1 MVAVRRTEMKM
12 KVLIVLVAGCTLLL
26 GVVFV
31 GCTKNNQPNGT
42 VAANPGQESAI
53 RVALIVTGML
63 GDQSFNDSMYAGLQ
77 RAKNEFGIEVKAL
90 ESKETS
96 DWEANLIA
104 MAAEGYDLVIVPSQL
119 TDSVVA
125 LSPKYPGVNFGVLDA
140 VVDAPNVQSAI
151 FSQNE
156 GAFLV
161 GVAAAMF
168 TTKTDI
174 ENVNDRKI
182 VGFIAGMDIP
192 VIADFLVGYK
202 QGVKYVDPG
211 INVLASYC
219 GTFNDPLKGKELA
232 EAQYSQGAD
241 IIYNLGATSGEG
253 ILETANNL
261 GLYAI
266 GGDINQDG
274 IYPGRILTSELKMND
289 TATYLMAKA
298 VVEGTFKGGSLRLDV
313 ANGGMGVTDMSVM
326 REALGDKFPEDIPE
340 KIKDLTRDIIDG
352 KLVINHAVGF

>member
-1 MVAVRRTEMKM
+1 MKM
-12 KVLIVLVAGCTLLL
+12 KAKTAAVCILLL
-26 GVVFV
+26 GMVFA
-31 GCTKNNQPNGT
+31 GCAKKEQPKETAGTAPGTKP
-42 VAANPGQESAI
+42 AI

-63 GDQSFNDSMYAGLQ
+63 GDKSFNDSMYAGLE
-77 RAKNEFGIEVKAL
+77 RARNEFGIEVKAL

-119 TDSVVA
+119 TDSVIA
-125 LSPKYPGVNFGVLDA
+125 LAPKYPGVNFGVIDA

-168 TTKTDI
+168 TTKTNI
-174 ENVNDRKI
+174 ENVNDKKI

-192 VIADFLVGYK
+192 VIADFFAGYE
-202 QGVKYVDPG
+202 QGVKYIDPE
-211 INVLASYC
+211 IRVLASYC

-253 ILETANNL
+253 ILETANTL

-298 VVEGTFKGGSLRLDV
+298 VVDGTFKGGSIRLDV

-326 REALGDKFPEDIPE
+326 RKALGDKFPEDIPE
-340 KIKDLTRDIIDG
+340 KINELIRDITDG
-352 KLVINHAVGF
+352 TLAVNHAPGF

>member
-1 MVAVRRTEMKM
+1 MKM
-12 KVLIVLVAGCTLLL
+12 KMKMKMYLATGCIFLL
-26 GVVFV
+26 GMVSVNCVKNDRPETAPRTDSGKPPVV
-31 GCTKNNQPNGT
+31 
-42 VAANPGQESAI
+42 

-77 RAKNEFGIEVKAL
+77 RARSEFGIEVKAL

-119 TDSVVA
+119 TDSVAA
-125 LSPKYPGVNFGVLDA
+125 LAPKYPNVKFGVLDA
-140 VVDAPNVQSAI
+140 EVDAPNVQSAI

-168 TTKTDI
+168 TTKTNI
-174 ENVNDRKI
+174 EGVNDKKI

-192 VIADFLVGYK
+192 VIADFFAGYE
-202 QGVKYVDPG
+202 QGVQYIDPD
-211 INVLASYC
+211 IKVLASYC
-219 GTFNDPLKGKELA
+219 GTFNDPLKRKELA
-232 EAQYSQGAD
+232 EAQYSQGAY

-298 VVEGTFKGGSLRLDV
+298 VAEGTFKGGSLRLNV

-326 REALGDKFPEDIPE
+326 RKALGDKFPEDIPE
-340 KIKDLTRDIIDG
+340 KINELTGDIIDG
-352 KLVINHAVGF
+352 KLVVKHAPGF

>member
-1 MVAVRRTEMKM
+1 M
-12 KVLIVLVAGCTLLL
+12 KVILIAGCVLLL

-31 GCTKNNQPNGT
+31 DCTKNNQSQEAA
-42 VAANPGQESAI
+42 VANSGQESAK

-104 MAAEGYDLVIVPSQL
+104 MAEEGYDLVIVPSQL
-119 TDSVVA
+119 TDSVISLA
-125 LSPKYPGVNFGVLDA
+125 PKYPRVNFGVLDA
-140 VVDAPNVQSAI
+140 IVDAPNVQSAI

-168 TTKTDI
+168 TTKTNI
-174 ENVNDRKI
+174 ENVNDKKT

-192 VIADFLVGYK
+192 VIADFFVGYE
-202 QGVKYVDPG
+202 QGVKYIDPD

-241 IIYNLGATSGEG
+241 IIYNLGATSGER

-261 GLYAI
+261 KLYAI

-298 VVEGTFKGGSLRLDV
+298 AVEGTFTGGSLRLNV

-340 KIKDLTRDIIDG
+340 KIKELTKDIIDG
-352 KLVINHAVGF
+352 NLVINHAVGF

>member
-1 MVAVRRTEMKM
+1 MKSTKIITLALALVVASAAYGKGGGEKASGA
-12 KVLIVLVAGCTLLL
+12 AGKT
-26 GVVFV
+26 
-31 GCTKNNQPNGT
+31 
-42 VAANPGQESAI
+42 

-77 RAKNEFGIEVKAL
+77 RAKSEFGIEVKAL

-104 MAAEGYDLVIVPSQL
+104 MANEGYDLIITPSQL
-119 TDSVVA
+119 TDSVAA
-125 LSPKYPGVNFGVLDA
+125 LAPKYPKVKFGIIDA
-140 VVDAPNVQSAI
+140 TVDAPNVLGAV

-161 GVAAAMF
+161 GAAAAMF
-168 TTKTDI
+168 TTKTSLS
-174 ENVNDRKI
+174 NVNSQKI

-192 VIADFLVGYK
+192 VIADFYAGYE
-202 QGVKYVDPG
+202 QGVKYIDPEMR
-211 INVLASYC
+211 VLASYC
-219 GTFNDPLKGKELA
+219 GSFNDPIKGKELA

-253 ILETANNL
+253 VLETANRL

-266 GGDINQDG
+266 GGDLNQDG

-289 TATYLMAKA
+289 TATYLMAKSVA
-298 VVEGTFKGGSLRLDV
+298 EGSFKGGSIRLNV
-313 ANGGMGVTDMSVM
+313 ANGGMGVTDFSVM
-326 REALGDKFPEDIPE
+326 RKALGGKFPEDIPA
-340 KIKDLTRDIIDG
+340 KIKELIQLIIDG
-352 KLVINHAVGF
+352 KLVINHAPGFSG

>member
-1 MVAVRRTEMKM
+1 MKM
-12 KVLIVLVAGCTLLL
+12 KMKMYLAAGCIFLLGMVFAGCTKKGQPEEAP
-26 GVVFV
+26 GVDSGEPPVV
-31 GCTKNNQPNGT
+31 
-42 VAANPGQESAI
+42 

-63 GDQSFNDSMYAGLQ
+63 GDQSFNDSMHAGLQ
-77 RAKNEFGIEVKAL
+77 RAKSEFGIEVKAL

-104 MAAEGYDLVIVPSQL
+104 MAAEGYNLVIVPSQL
-119 TDSVVA
+119 TDSVAA
-125 LSPKYPGVNFGVLDA
+125 LAPKYPKVNFGVLDA
-140 VVDAPNVQSAI
+140 DVDAPNVQSAI

-168 TTKTDI
+168 TTKTNI
-174 ENVNDRKI
+174 EGVNDKKI
-182 VGFIAGMDIP
+182 AGFIAGMDIP
-192 VIADFLVGYK
+192 VIADFFAGYE
-202 QGVKYVDPG
+202 QGVKYVDPD
-211 INVLASYC
+211 IKVLASYC

-298 VVEGTFKGGSLRLDV
+298 VVEGTFKGGSLRLNV

-326 REALGDKFPEDIPE
+326 RKALGDKFPEDIPE
-340 KIKDLTRDIIDG
+340 KIKELTRDIIDG
-352 KLVINHAVGF
+352 KLVVNHAPGF